1 MPSRGDASPPAAPL
15 QVPAVSQVDGPRKW
29 TVDGE
34 EVVVEL
40 DGSQVWAADEAER
53 RPAVVVRMSADFAR
67 HLAAVLDDWTTIG
80 RLLESSRGAEQHDL
94 AGALH
99 TAARVADGL
108 ALPARDAGP
117 G

>member
-1 MPSRGDASPPAAPL
+1 MPPRGDASPPTAPL
-15 QVPAVSQVDGPRKW
+15 QVPAVSQLDGQRKW

-34 EVVVEL
+34 VVVAV
-40 DGSQVWAADEAER
+40 DGSQVWDADQLQR

-80 RLLESSRGAEQHDL
+80 RLLESCRGAEQHEL
-94 AGALH
+94 AGVLH
-99 TAARVADGL
+99 RAARVADGL
-108 ALPARDAGP
+108 AMLAPDGGP